1 MAAPFSGPGILWV
14 ASKITQP
21 EHLSESI
28 YLSWYDDE
36 HIPEILSVTP
46 VKSLFRFRAAD
57 PNAERPYLVTSPLE
71 DMVNLSAFKNVAIKS
86 DKLPDDSGA
95 LGGSSHDC
103 ADLDYRFY
111 QLVQTY
117 EPKGVEATL
126 GLFITPLVHAESN

>member
-14 ASKITQP
+14 TSKITQS
-21 EHLSESI
+21 EHLSEAT

-46 VKSLFRFRAAD
+46 VKSLFRFRAVD

-71 DMVNLSAFKNVAIKS
+71 DMVNLSTFKNVAIKS
-86 DKLPDDSGA
+86 GKLLDDTGV

-117 EPKGVEATL
+117 EPDGAEATL
-126 GLFITPLVHAESN
+126 GLFIQVLISRTWY